1 MQTAIAQNIEN
12 QKFETEKAERRRLA
26 ERKRKLE
33 MQKQKA
39 LKDLQKRAEE
49 AWGNSKV
56 RKKWDQKI
64 KTFEKDFPLKK
75 RVGIRFEPSRFRFNL
90 VVGVWMFWGSFFPI
104 LSLAPVDISGPLL
117 PLTVFIIY
125 LVVTLK
131 VGGAFERS
139 NSEITDEKNTQK
151 FKSLNDDLA
160 SVKRDFIRTWKL
172 SNKSTIR
179 RPSNE
184 NCTDMPQTLAGII

>member
-12 QKFETEKAERRRLA
+12 QKFEMEKAERRRLA

-33 MQKQKA
+33 MRKQKA
-39 LKDLQKRAEE
+39 LKYLQKRAEE

-104 LSLAPVDISGPLL
+104 LS
-117 PLTVFIIY
+117 
-125 LVVTLK
+125 
-131 VGGAFERS
+131 
-139 NSEITDEKNTQK
+139 
-151 FKSLNDDLA
+151 
-160 SVKRDFIRTWKL
+160 
-172 SNKSTIR
+172 ST
-179 RPSNE
+179 
-184 NCTDMPQTLAGII
+184 C